1 MKKRIAMLLALA
13 LSATSLAA
21 CGGSSQ
27 PAATT
32 AAAGGETK
40 AAAETKAEDTKAAE
54 TQAAASGEDAFAG
67 LGDFTMMVGHAQPE
81 GNPRYVSMEKFAE
94 DVAAK
99 TNGHVTVEVF
109 GNGQLGTEKEM
120 LEQVVAGTV
129 QGMRGGQFDFSPR
142 LLMFT
147 LPFLAQN
154 RAQVTALL
162 QSDLAKKVCAEAEAE
177 TGTVIINLCD
187 AGGWRQFSNS
197 KHAITKPEDLQGLK
211 MRTNGMNTIDK
222 TFIALGAT
230 TTTIPY
236 SDLYM
241 GLKTGVA
248 DGQENPWVNVEG
260 MKFYEVQQYFT
271 EVNYQFHPDPFY
283 VNAAWWNGL
292 PQEYRD
298 IISECATEMGTYND
312 QLIDENQSAAKQVVI
327 DAGCEVYEPSADELK
342 AFQDAVQVV
351 YDQCIEE
358 GIMTADELQEMLD
371 IVAKAK

>member
-1 MKKRIAMLLALA
+1 MRKKIALLLTLALA
-13 LSATSLAA
+13 ASSLAA
-21 CGGSSQ
+21 CGGSKPAESA
-27 PAATT
+27 AATT
-32 AAAGGETK
+32 AAAAETT
-40 AAAETKAEDTKAAE
+40 AAAGDTKAAD
-54 TQAAASGEDAFAG
+54 TTAAAAEGEDPYAA

-81 GNPRYVSMEKFAE
+81 GNPRYVSMEKFAA
-94 DVAAK
+94 DVAEK

-109 GNGQLGTEKEM
+109 ANGQLGTEKEM

-147 LPFLAQN
+147 LPFLTQN

-162 QSDLAKKVCAEAEAE
+162 NSDLAKKVCTEAEAE
-177 TGTVIINLCD
+177 TGTVIISLCD
-187 AGGWRQFSNS
+187 AGGYRQFSNS
-197 KHAITKPEDLQGLK
+197 KHPITKPEDLKGLK

-222 TFIALGAT
+222 TFIAMGAT

-241 GLKTGVA
+241 GLKTSVA

-260 MKFYEVQQYFT
+260 MKFYEVQKYFT

-283 VNAAWWNGL
+283 INAAWWNSL
-292 PQEYRD
+292 PAEYQE
-298 IISECATEMGTYND
+298 IIQECADEMSVYND
-312 QLIDENQSAAKQVVI
+312 QLIDETQEAAKQVVV

-358 GIMTADELQEMLD
+358 GILTAEELKEMQD
-371 IVAKAK
+371 IVAGAK

>member
-1 MKKRIAMLLALA
+1 MKKKIALLLTLALA
-13 LSATSLAA
+13 ASSLAA
-21 CGGSSQ
+21 CGGSKPAESA
-27 PAATT
+27 AATT
-32 AAAGGETK
+32 AAAETT
-40 AAAETKAEDTKAAE
+40 AAAGDTKAAD
-54 TQAAASGEDAFAG
+54 TTAAAAEGEDPYAA

-81 GNPRYVSMEKFAE
+81 GNPRYVSMEKFAA
-94 DVAAK
+94 DVAEK

-109 GNGQLGTEKEM
+109 ANGQLGTEKEM

-147 LPFLAQN
+147 LPFLTQN

-162 QSDLAKKVCAEAEAE
+162 NSDLAKKVCTEAEAE
-177 TGTVIINLCD
+177 TGTVIISLCD
-187 AGGWRQFSNS
+187 AGGYRQFSNS
-197 KHAITKPEDLQGLK
+197 KHPITKPEDLKGLK

-222 TFIALGAT
+222 TFIAMGAT

-241 GLKTGVA
+241 GLKTSVA

-260 MKFYEVQQYFT
+260 MKFYEVQKYFT

-283 VNAAWWNGL
+283 INAAWWNSL
-292 PQEYRD
+292 PAEYQE
-298 IISECATEMGTYND
+298 IIQACADDMGVYND
-312 QLIDENQSAAKQVVI
+312 QLIDETQEAAKQVVV

-358 GIMTADELQEMLD
+358 GILTAEELKEMQD
-371 IVAKAK
+371 IVASAK

>member
-1 MKKRIAMLLALA
+1 MKKTIAMLLAMA
-13 LSATSLAA
+13 MTVSLTA
-21 CGGSSQ
+21 CGGGGTAETTK
-27 PAATT
+27 AASAETT
-32 AAAGGETK
+32 AAAASDEKKETE
-40 AAAETKAEDTKAAE
+40 AAAE
-54 TQAAASGEDAFAG
+54 GEDPFAD

-147 LPFLAQN
+147 LPFLAQT
-154 RAQVTALL
+154 RDQVTALL
-162 QSDLAKKVCAEAEAE
+162 NSDLAKKVCAEAEAE

-197 KHAITKPEDLQGLK
+197 KHPITKPEDLKGLK

-222 TFIALGAT
+222 TFIAMGAT

-241 GLKTGVA
+241 GLKTAVA

-260 MKFYEVQQYFT
+260 MKFYEVQKYFT

-283 VNAAWWNGL
+283 VNAAWWNEL
-292 PQEYRD
+292 PEEYRE
-298 IISECATEMGTYND
+298 IITECAADMGTYND
-312 QLIDENQSAAKQVVI
+312 QLIDENQEKAKQVVI
-327 DAGCEVYEPSADELK
+327 DAGCEVYVPTEDELK

-358 GIMTADELQEMLD
+358 GILTAEELAEMQE
-371 IVAKAK
+371 IVANTK